1 MPMLHDASA
10 RAEIIERIRGL
21 RPDSSPRWGRMSV
34 DQALWHLNQALLVS
48 LGQLQARP
56 RPMPLRFVAKPIAV
70 NVRWPRNEP
79 NAPEFEAV
87 SPHDFASE
95 RRRHLQMLEDFARR
109 PLEARYPAHPVL
121 GSMTGRE
128 WSRMHYRHLDHH
140 LKQFGA

>member
-1 MPMLHDASA
+1 MPMLHEDRT
-10 RAEIIERIRGL
+10 RAEIIERIQGL
-21 RPDSSPRWGRMSV
+21 RPDARARWGHMSV
-34 DQALWHLNQALLVS
+34 DQALWHLNQGLLVS

-70 NVRWPRNEP
+70 NVRWPRKEP
-79 NAPEFEAV
+79 NAPEMEPV

-109 PLEARYPAHPVL
+109 PLDARYPAHPVL
-121 GSMTGRE
+121 GAMTGRE

-140 LKQFGA
+140 LRQFGA